1 MAKFDTMRALTRR
14 GVPDN
19 VANKLAEAGYKLGDL
34 KKLEVGD
41 LAPLVGEDAAKEA
54 LVAIDARSVKA
65 ARPSK
70 AAKPKKLREVSRSS
84 SRPPLDEDI
93 AYLDDA
99 ELEESDMAAGL
110 ELGEL
115 DLEEVA
121 LGIPEDEEEVIKP
134 EDLPPL
140 KVVDRPF
147 SKTEKF
153 ITSELNELGRWLP
166 RNIVNELAVKAD
178 HVKIKKPDL
187 KRVIKVAAEKYA
199 LNLIDPTESA
209 GIVAAQSIGEPG
221 TQMTMRTFHYAGV
234 AEINVT
240 LGLPRLIE
248 IVDARREPS
257 TPMMEIHIED
267 EFAENLEEVET
278 LASEIEMTQLSD
290 VAAITTDMI
299 NMEIIITPNEKRMK
313 RRGATRDDIGKALKK
328 MRRKAYSVIEEVPDG
343 TVHIKLG
350 EASFSKLHTLNEM
363 VQGLKVK
370 GMDGIHRALIRR
382 ESHGYVIY
390 TEGSNLAKV
399 LKLPRVDATRTTTN
413 NIMEI
418 WEVLGIE
425 AARASIIREASK
437 TLSEQ
442 GLSVDVRHIMLV
454 ADLMT
459 YDGAVRAIGRHGISG
474 KKSSVLAR
482 AAFEITTAHLLKAGV
497 TGEEDSL
504 EGVAENI
511 IVGQPVTIGTG
522 AVELVYDPSKPK
534 PE

>member
-14 GVPDN
+14 GVSET
-19 VANKLAEAGYKLGDL
+19 VAAKLADAGYKLADL
-34 KKLEVGD
+34 KKKEPGD
-41 LAPLVGEDAAKEA
+41 LAPLVGEEAARET
-54 LVAIDARSVKA
+54 LLAIDAKSMRVAK
-65 ARPSK
+65 PSK
-70 AAKPKKLREVSRSS
+70 AAKAKKAREPSRS
-84 SRPPLDEDI
+84 SRPPMDEDI

-99 ELEESDMAAGL
+99 ELEDVDIGGGL

-115 DLEEVA
+115 DLGDIELGLPEE
-121 LGIPEDEEEVIKP
+121 EEEVIRP

-140 KVVDRPF
+140 KQVERPLN
-147 SKTEKF
+147 KTEKF
-153 ITSELNELGRWLP
+153 IIKELNEIQGWLP
-166 RNIVNELAVKAD
+166 RNLINELAIKAD
-178 HVKIKKPDL
+178 GIKLKKPHL
-187 KRVIKVAAEKYA
+187 KKVIKVASDRYA
-199 LNLIDPTESA
+199 TNLIDPTESA

-257 TPMMEIHIED
+257 TPMMEIHIEQEVNED
-267 EFAENLEEVET
+267 LDEVED

-290 VAAITTDMI
+290 VASITTDMI
-299 NMEIIITPNEKRMK
+299 NMKVIIAPNEKRMK
-313 RRGATRDDIGKALKK
+313 RRGAVRDDINKALKK
-328 MRRKAYSVIEEVPDG
+328 MRRKAYSAIEEAEDG
-343 TVHIKLG
+343 SIHVKLG
-350 EASFSKLHTLNEM
+350 EPSFSKLHALNEL

-370 GMDGIHRALIRR
+370 GIDGIHRALIRR
-382 ESHGYVIY
+382 ETGGYVIY
-390 TEGSNLAKV
+390 TEGSNLSKV
-399 LKLPRVDATRTTTN
+399 LKLPRIDATRTTTN

-425 AARASIIREASK
+425 AARAAIIREASK

-454 ADLMT
+454 SDLMT

-497 TGEEDSL
+497 TGEKDSL

-522 AVELVYDPSKPK
+522 AVELVYDPTKLK
-534 PE
+534 GE

>member
-14 GVPDN
+14 GIRES
-19 VANKLAEAGYKLGDL
+19 VANKLADAGYKLGDL
-34 KKLEVGD
+34 KKLEPTD
-41 LAPLVGEDAAKEA
+41 LVPLVGEE
-54 LVAIDARSVKA
+54 A
-65 ARPSK
+65 ARETLVLLDAKSVRAQKPAK
-70 AAKPKKLREVSRSS
+70 APKPKKSREPARS

-99 ELEESDMAAGL
+99 ELEEAEMGAGL

-115 DLEEVA
+115 EVEEVE
-121 LGIPEDEEEVIKP
+121 LGIPEEEDTVVRP

-140 KVVDRPF
+140 RVVERSL

-153 ITSELNELGRWLP
+153 VIAELNELGLWLP
-166 RNIVNELAVKAD
+166 RVLVNELAVKSD
-178 HVKIKKPDL
+178 HLKMRKPDI
-187 KRVIKVAAEKYA
+187 KRVLKVAGERFMS
-199 LNLIDPTESA
+199 NLIDPTESA
-209 GIVAAQSIGEPG
+209 GIIAAQSIGEPG

-267 EFAENLEEVET
+267 DIKDNLDEVEK

-290 VAAITTDMI
+290 IGAITTDMI
-299 NMEIIITPNEKRMK
+299 NMEVIIVPNEKRMK
-313 RRGATRDDIGKALKK
+313 RHGATRDDVSKALKK

-343 TVHIKLG
+343 TIHINLG
-350 EASFSKLHTLNEM
+350 EPSFSKLHALNEL

-370 GMDGIHRALIRR
+370 GIDGIRRAIIRR
-382 ESHGYVIY
+382 ESVGYVIY
-390 TEGSNLAKV
+390 TEGSNLSKV
-399 LKLPRVDATRTTTN
+399 LKLPHIDHTRTTTN

-418 WEVLGIE
+418 YEVLGIE
-425 AARASIIREASK
+425 AARSSIIKEASR
-437 TLSEQ
+437 TLGEQ

-454 ADLMT
+454 SDLMT

-497 TGEEDSL
+497 TGEMDSL

-522 AVELVYDPSKPK
+522 AVELVFDPDKFKS
-534 PE
+534 E